1 MNMSGN
7 GNDTREWNSLIEY
20 MTTEVLHTIA
30 DGKYDPENDEAEL
43 HPGTIRNR
51 KAEIKKNLT
60 IFYSQIDFTS
70 EIGKAHRELLL
81 SFDKSNRTK
90 QREHRDALKKIK
102 ELKKALEYAN
112 QKYPYENLEEAKV
125 AMRAELEAEAEERFA
140 RADRF
145 EKRCIKYK
153 ADFERMTKQLEVY
166 RTGYIPREEY
176 TALRDNLVAEE
187 FKAKQDQKRQK
198 KENQK
203 AEAKVNAKLKAKEK
217 AREKKKADSEKKKQ
231 AAEKKKQS
239 LEKKKQAAEDKKK
252 ALEKQAFDLD
262 KQVLELELMCLE
274 SDSSESDSSSSESES
289 DSDSDSY
296 SD

>member
-1 MNMSGN
+1 MNMDSN

-20 MTTEVLHTIA
+20 MTTEVLHTIS

-51 KAEIKKNLT
+51 KTEIKKNLT

-70 EIGKAHRELLL
+70 DIGKAHRELLL

-90 QREHRDALKKIK
+90 QREHRDALKQIK

-125 AMRAELEAEAEERFA
+125 AMRAEVEAEAEERFA

-153 ADFERMTKQLEVY
+153 GDFERMTKQLEAY

-203 AEAKVNAKLKAKEK
+203 AEAKANAKLKAKEK
-217 AREKKKADSEKKKQ
+217 AREKKKQS
-231 AAEKKKQS
+231 AEKKKKA
-239 LEKKKQAAEDKKK
+239 LEKKKQATEDKKQ
-252 ALEKQAFDLD
+252 ALEKQALELE
-262 KQVLELELMCLE
+262 KQALELELICLD

-289 DSDSDSY
+289 ESDSDSY